1 MVISFSLVR
10 LTPGD
15 PASARL
21 GAGAEI
27 EAVEALRE
35 QLGLNVN
42 PFRQFITYVNGLLH
56 GDMGTSLVNDV
67 DVFDTIQRTLPLT
80 LTYILLS
87 VIFAFII

>member
-1 MVISFSLVR
+1 MVISFSLIR

-27 EAVEALRE
+27 EAVEQLRA

-42 PFRQFITYVNGLLH
+42 PFRQFVTYINGLFH
-56 GDMGTSLVNDV
+56 GDMGVSLVNDV

-80 LTYILLS
+80 LTQL
-87 VIFAFII
+87 